1 MRRANVRVQLR
12 QSRRHTLAQMRMTHV
27 EAHANISKMTR
38 CKNLYKMVGPRHV
51 ALQILHQ
58 QLHAQGTRKGAQMFE
73 RANGMLQ
80 SPRTPGVFAFSQ
92 MKDEIPERDLLGN
105 LERPLDLIHRIDATA
120 LLRMNH
126 VHRRRPAP
134 PHLRIGIKRCVHRER
149 LGRIRPEPFR
159 EFADVRPTGVIEVLP
174 RGKQLH
180 ALCSGAGK
188 NVQQA
193 RMQPVIEKNVRRN
206 GL

>member
-1 MRRANVRVQLR
+1 
-12 QSRRHTLAQMRMTHV
+12 
-27 EAHANISKMTR
+27 
-38 CKNLYKMVGPRHV
+38 
-51 ALQILHQ
+51 
-58 QLHAQGTRKGAQMFE
+58 MFE

-105 LERPLDLIHRIDATA
+105 LECPLDLIHRIDATA

-193 RMQPVIEKNVRRN
+193 QDAACDREKRAKKWPLAWMRAGNWLRSYLLTPRVTVPPGAAAGPSNARSDLLRRCLFALHRHADVRRHLAVQLHGN
-206 GL
+206 VELPG